1 MPVIAKPAT
10 PGLWYDTATPLNA
23 YLCEQLRALGAVGVG
38 RYVPLPGNDSSH
50 DVSASE
56 LETITARGLQVLLFQ
71 HVRMPGW
78 VVRDGGATGLRAR
91 EYALSIGVPTGVHL
105 FCDWEGP
112 STDETAEAIT
122 YLDAWADAV
131 RPAYD
136 AALYVGYEP
145 VLSPDELY
153 ALPGFDRYAS
163 DAGHR
168 AVSTRGVCYQQDGP
182 EVVIAGV
189 RFDRA
194 TVMSDRLGGL
204 PTVVAGS
211 SGRVVIC

>member
-1 MPVIAKPAT
+1 MSLIAKPAT
-10 PGLWYDTATPLNA
+10 PGLWYDTSTPLNA

-50 DVSASE
+50 DVSSSE
-56 LETITARGLQVLLFQ
+56 LETITSRGLEVLLFQ

-78 VVRDGGATGLRAR
+78 VVSQCDGGATGLRAR
-91 EYALSIGVPTGVHL
+91 EYALSIGVPAGVHL

-112 STDETAEAIT
+112 IAYETAEAIT

-145 VLSPDELY
+145 VLSPVQLY
-153 ALPGFDRYAS
+153 YLAGFDRYAS

-168 AVSTRGVCYQQDGP
+168 SVATRGVCYQQEGP

-194 TVMSDRLGGL
+194 TVMSDHLGCL
-204 PTVVAGS
+204 PTVAAA
-211 SGRVVIC
+211 